1 MINEAMSNGVY
12 SLYNGWIK
20 EPIRDNIPEVDL
32 EPELSEWKDKAKAAG
47 ESDSIDEISKF
58 IDDIYVLRQDS
69 ILKDGEYGK
78 GNLIFKQL
86 RNEGILQCLK
96 DHKVELEN
104 KEMSLPDKGVE
115 EVEIKKT
122 VPEEEQKPKEE
133 WEESLNALNEKC
145 IKEYKFW
152 ANVPEDAKLNEEMI
166 DDWALS
172 RVSVNNNYDYNDLK
186 NLLLGG
192 K

>member
-1 MINEAMSNGVY
+1 MINEAVSNGVY
-12 SLYNGWIK
+12 SLYNGWLK
-20 EPIRDNIPEVDL
+20 EPIKDDIPDVDL
-32 EPELSEWKDKAKAAG
+32 EPELSEWREKAEEAG
-47 ESDSIDEISKF
+47 KTDSIDEISKF
-58 IDDIYVLRQDS
+58 IDDIYILRQDS

-86 RNEGILQCLK
+86 RNEGILQGLK

-104 KEMSLPDKGVE
+104 KEMSLSSEGAE
-115 EVEIKKT
+115 EMKINKV
-122 VPEEEQKPKEE
+122 VPEEEQKPREE

-186 NLLLGG
+186 NLLFGG